1 MLRILFLIAL
11 GGGIGSVFR
20 YLTSI
25 AVQKY
30 YSSIFPLATL
40 ITNILGCL
48 MIGIIMGL
56 LEKNQMTDSNLK
68 WLFVTGFCGGYTTFS
83 AFGYENV
90 SLFQNNN
97 PALAILYIGASVM
110 AGLFA
115 VWLGLFLVK

>member
-48 MIGIIMGL
+48 LIGIIMGL

>member
-1 MLRILFLIAL
+1 MLRTLFLIAL
-11 GGGIGSVFR
+11 GGGVGSVFR
-20 YLTSI
+20 HLTSI
-25 AVQKY
+25 AIQRY
-30 YSSIFPLATL
+30 YSAVFPLATL

-48 MIGIIMGL
+48 LIGVIMGL

-90 SLFQNNN
+90 SLFQHNN

-115 VWLGLFLVK
+115 VWFGLFLVK